1 MKIPAG
7 KVFKILKKALKEWWA
22 KDPFRESA
30 VIAYYAIF
38 SLPGLL
44 VVILVFSGYF
54 FGRDAV
60 NNHIPH
66 CEFRPEKIKKS
77 VNNP

>member
-1 MKIPAG
+1 MKKTSKMKIPFG
-7 KVFKILKKALKEWWA
+7 EIFKILKKALKEWWE

-44 VVILVFSGYF
+44 VVILTFLGYF
-54 FGRDAV
+54 FGRDG
-60 NNHIPH
+60 
-66 CEFRPEKIKKS
+66 EK
-77 VNNP
+77 